1 MLRRVVVAILAALL
15 VSGRTAVSAGP
26 PGPDGGGPPGPDG
39 GGPPG
44 PDGGPPG
51 PDDDGP
57 PIPLEGD
64 QPPPESTE
72 LPGSSSEQDEAL
84 DAVTRGRA
92 LPLEVLLARIGTT
105 IDGNII
111 DARLIRVKGIL
122 VYEIKMLS
130 PDSQT
135 VSRRYYNARSGQRLR
150 TD

>member
-39 GGPPG
+39 
-44 PDGGPPG
+44 GGPPG